1 MKQSQKKRLWR
12 NDVIFIAVLVA
23 IIAVGAACLYLFST
37 EGDTV
42 TVSVNG
48 KEIATYPLSVD
59 RVEEIHSGEEGLNR
73 LVIKDG
79 KAYVE
84 WANCPN
90 LSTKKRCTAHLPIY
104 RRGES
109 IICQPHGVVVAI
121 TSTGNADHPDV
132 PDTVI

>member
-1 MKQSQKKRLWR
+1 
-12 NDVIFIAVLVA
+12 
-23 IIAVGAACLYLFST
+23 
-37 EGDTV
+37 
-42 TVSVNG
+42 
-48 KEIATYPLSVD
+48 
-59 RVEEIHSGEEGLNR
+59 VEDIRTGTDGLNR

-90 LSTKKRCTAHLPIY
+90 LSTQKRCTAHRPIY

-109 IICQPHGVVVAI
+109 IVCLPHEVVIAV